1 MMAVTGKFRNKIK
14 IKSNFFGFY
23 EKGDYICG
31 VIKNLL

>member
-23 EKGDYICG
+23 EKGIIFA
-31 VIKNLL
+31 V